1 MLIINRYPIINV
13 IKEIDVISTVKSKI
27 SNIIKDTKIS
37 MYIFVSTKMYIVSIF
52 ISWRIVIAY
61 VVIEY
66 HMQRRSF
73 DH

>member
-1 MLIINRYPIINV
+1 VLIINRYPIINV